1 MLATTLATL
10 ALAVAPQLAQALQP
24 DVDSANGGWDQLRI
38 VNKRW
43 QLHTTLA
50 SPTNAAD
57 AAATSL
63 SAAPDGVTSV
73 MSVAPAAIETYSSAP
88 LNSPPPP
95 ADLPDAM
102 TVRVWESADAHV
114 AAGNRLSVRQPSNFL
129 GYSIEL
135 SVANQ
140 VCEYDIPLRQ
150 AASRVPSALSS
161 QTAADVPCHP
171 FVACSSGS
179 ELD

>member
-10 ALAVAPQLAQALQP
+10 ALAAMPQLAQAVRP
-24 DVDSANGGWDQLRI
+24 DADSANGGWDQLRI

-50 SPTNAAD
+50 SPTASVSD
-57 AAATSL
+57 AGSGSTL
-63 SAAPDGVTSV
+63 VSAAPDALQTQ
-73 MSVAPAAIETYSSAP
+73 AYSSAP
-88 LNSPPPP
+88 LTSPPPP

-102 TVRVWESADAHV
+102 TVRVFESADAHV
-114 AAGNRLSVRQPSNFL
+114 AAGNALSVRQPGNFL

-140 VCEYDIPLRQ
+140 VRE
-150 AASRVPSALSS
+150 
-161 QTAADVPCHP
+161 
-171 FVACSSGS
+171 
-179 ELD
+179 